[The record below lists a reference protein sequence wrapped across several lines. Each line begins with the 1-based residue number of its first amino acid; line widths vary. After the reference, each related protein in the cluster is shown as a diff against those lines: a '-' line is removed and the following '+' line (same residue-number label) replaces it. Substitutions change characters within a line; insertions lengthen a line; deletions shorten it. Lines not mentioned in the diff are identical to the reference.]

1 MKSFSVNQQ
10 KIHPMKSSRFFVV
23 LIPMLALALQT
34 GCSSPDS
41 RIKKDQA
48 AFNALPTETQAK
60 IRAGKVEV
68 GYTPAM
74 VIMALGEPDRRY
86 LRTTEK
92 GQTEV
97 WAYRDK
103 GPAFSIG
110 LGVGGGGGGSS
121 VGGGIGVS
129 TAGDREEDKIRV
141 LFEAG
146 KVTATETSSR

>member
-1 MKSFSVNQQ
+1 
-10 KIHPMKSSRFFVV
+10 MKSSRFLT
-23 LIPMLALALQT
+23 LIPVLAFALLA

-41 RIKKDQA
+41 RIKSNQA
-48 AFNALPTETQAK
+48 AFNALPTETQEK

-86 LRTTEK
+86 RRRTEK
-92 GQTEV
+92 GETEV

-110 LGVGGGGGGSS
+110 LGIGGGSGRTG

-141 LFEAG
+141 LFEG
-146 KVTATETSSR
+146 DKVTATETSSR

>member
-1 MKSFSVNQQ
+1 
-10 KIHPMKSSRFFVV
+10 MKSSRFFVLLPV
-23 LIPMLALALQT
+23 LALALQT

-41 RIKKDQA
+41 RIKKNQT
-48 AFNALPTETQAK
+48 AFNALPAETQTK

-68 GYTPAM
+68 GYTMPM
-74 VIMALGEPDRRY
+74 VVMALGEPDRRY
-86 LRTTEK
+86 KRTTEK
-92 GQTEV
+92 GQSEV

-110 LGVGGGGGGSS
+110 LGIGGGGGRTG

-141 LFEAG
+141 VFEG
-146 KVTATETSSR
+146 GQVTATETSSR